1 MHLQLC
7 APGHGVEPPLIL
19 AAACC
24 LCLLDCCRSEQKQ
37 GDLVA
42 NQILDDFTAQFATQL
57 ESLRI
62 GHPDRVQSY
71 PGGGEEALLD
81 EALLP
86 LFAAF
91 KTTLE
96 QSGLTRIE
104 PKAATTVAPHLSIA
118 NMGGSMGSVVA
129 SASSGDSQTNDSL
142 PPPPLSSRPTQRR
155 PSQQQQ
161 QQQQAFPPLGSTT
174 PASSFR
180 GATNSAGGAS
190 LTGSSGTATG
200 AGAAGVG
207 TAPGTAMGS
216 VAEYGYGYGFGGS
229 FVGADD
235 YLPSWIADSAHD
247 PSLLLLQDMP
257 PGFDQAFVP
266 PAQPDF
272 SAAQGEGVELSHMP
286 ANAGNATASGGAAT
300 LPLLGP
306 NGAPGRHASSS
317 VSPPAAAAATTLND
331 VQISLE

>member
-1 MHLQLC
+1 MCVLL
-7 APGHGVEPPLIL
+7 GVASL
-19 AAACC
+19 AATHPLCC
-24 LCLLDCCRSEQKQ
+24 VSALLCPHGCRSEQKQ
-37 GDLVA
+37 GDVVA
-42 NQILDDFTAQFATQL
+42 NQILDDFTGQFSSQL
-57 ESLRI
+57 ESSRI

-81 EALLP
+81 ESLLP

-91 KTTLE
+91 KATLE

-104 PKAATTVAPHLSIA
+104 PKAATAVAPHLSIA

-129 SASSGDSQTNDSL
+129 AASSGDSQSDSL
-142 PPPPLSSRPTQRR
+142 PPPLSSRPVQRR
-155 PSQQQQ
+155 PSQR
-161 QQQQAFPPLGSTT
+161 QAFPPLGSTT

-180 GATNSAGGAS
+180 GAMNSTGGAS
-190 LTGSSGTATG
+190 LTGSSGTAAG
-200 AGAAGVG
+200 AGAGANFG

-266 PAQPDF
+266 PADANATQ
-272 SAAQGEGVELSHMP
+272 SEGVELSHIQP
-286 ANAGNATASGGAAT
+286 HTANPTASASAAT
-300 LPLLGP
+300 LPLLGT
-306 NGAPGRHASSS
+306 NGASNRHASSS

-331 VQISLE
+331 VQISLNE